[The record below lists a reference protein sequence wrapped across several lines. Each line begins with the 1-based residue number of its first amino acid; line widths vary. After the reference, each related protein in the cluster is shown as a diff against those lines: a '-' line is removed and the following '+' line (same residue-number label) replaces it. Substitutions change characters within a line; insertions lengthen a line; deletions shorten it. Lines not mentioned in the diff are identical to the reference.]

1 MRVVERGAEA
11 AITRAALPVLPFGC
25 GDRRQALAWV
35 LRDLRAIG
43 LDVVLPA
50 MDLLMPGMAPGQYV
64 AEFWETYEGLK
75 TGEQRFAVEAEGEG
89 TRQLRLALPPFER
102 DLAVAI
108 RAAAMETLEIRP

>member
-35 LRDLRAIG
+35 LRDLRATG
-43 LDVVLPA
+43 LEVMLPA
-50 MDLLMPGMAPGQYV
+50 TDLIMPGLEPGPYV

-75 TGEQRFAVEAEGEG
+75 TGEHAFEVGADGEG

-108 RAAAMETLEIRP
+108 RRVGAGN